1 MLRDA
6 TLPELNAEF
15 GSPRAAAESHLT
27 IACLADIQPE
37 PLRWLWPGRFPLGK
51 LSILSG
57 DPGLGKSLVTLAI
70 AAAVSRGSPWPCR
83 EGTATLGDVVLIS
96 AEDDA
101 ADTIRPR
108 LEAAGA
114 DLKRIHVLEGVDQS
128 TDSGDT
134 VHRPWNFGDVK
145 ALDRLLAAKPD
156 CRLVV
161 VDPISAYLAGTD
173 SHKNADVRG
182 LLAPL
187 ADMAAHHG
195 VAVLAVSHLN
205 KSAGPAMYRT
215 TGSLAFVAAAR
226 AAFAVAKDKDD
237 LGRRLVL
244 PIKCNLSPDSSGLAY
259 RIGQSSN
266 GAPVVEWE
274 TRPVTITADEALAVM
289 NDDVEDRSQTDE
301 AVDWLRALLGDG
313 PQKAGEVQ
321 REARQAGI
329 SDKALRRARERLK
342 IRPSKSGFSGAWTW
356 ALPEDAQ
363 PAQGAHTPDV
373 GIFET
378 EGILGARN
386 GCTAEEYRHIKE
398 GE

>member
-15 GSPRAAAESHLT
+15 GPPRGASEATAT
-27 IACLADIQPE
+27 IACLADIQSE

-70 AAAVSRGSPWPCR
+70 AAAVSRGAPWPCH

-114 DLKRIHVLEGVDQS
+114 DLKRVHVLEGVDQF

-134 VHRPWNFGDVK
+134 VRRPWNFGDVK

-173 SHKNADVRG
+173 SHKNSDVRA

-187 ADMAAHHG
+187 ADLAARHG
-195 VAVLAVSHLN
+195 VALLAVSHLN

-274 TRPVTITADEALAVM
+274 TSPVTITADEALAVM
-289 NDDVEDRSQTDE
+289 NEHVEDRSQTDE
-301 AVDWLRALLGDG
+301 AVDWLRVLLADG
-313 PQKAGEVQ
+313 PRKAGEVQ

-342 IRPSKSGFSGAWTW
+342 VRPSKSGFSGAWTW
-356 ALPEDAQ
+356 TLPEDAQ
-363 PAQGAHTPDV
+363 LAQGAHAPDV
-373 GIFET
+373 GIFEG
-378 EGILGARN
+378 EGILGAGT
-386 GCTAEEYRHIKE
+386 GCTADEYRHIKE
-398 GE
+398 RE

>member
-15 GSPRAAAESHLT
+15 ETLSGGSESSAT
-27 IACLADIQPE
+27 VACLEDIQSE
-37 PLRWLWPGRFPLGK
+37 PLRWLWTGRFPLGK
-51 LSILSG
+51 LSIVSG

-70 AAAVSRGSPWPCR
+70 AAAVSRGAPWPCH
-83 EGTATLGDVVLIS
+83 EGSAALGDVVLIS

-114 DLKRIHVLEGVDQS
+114 DLKRIHVLEGMNQP

-134 VHRPWNFGDVK
+134 VRRPWNFGDVK
-145 ALDRLLAAKPD
+145 ALDCLLADKPD
-156 CRLVV
+156 CRLVI

-173 SHKNADVRG
+173 SHKNADVRA

-187 ADMAAHHG
+187 ADLAARRG
-195 VAVLAVSHLN
+195 VALLAVSHLN

-226 AAFAVAKDKDD
+226 AAFAVAKDKDAPS
-237 LGRRLVL
+237 RRLVL

-259 RIGQSSN
+259 RIGESSN

-274 TRPVTITADEALAVM
+274 ASPVTITADQALAAM
-289 NDDVEDRSQTDE
+289 NEDAEDRSQTDE
-301 AVDWLRALLGDG
+301 AVDWLRALLDDG

-342 IRPSKSGFSGAWTW
+342 VRPSKSCFSGAWTW

-363 PAQGAHTPDV
+363 PAQGAHSPDV
-373 GIFET
+373 GTFDG
-378 EGILGARN
+378 EGILGAGK
-386 GCTAEEYRHIKE
+386 GCTADEYRQIKE